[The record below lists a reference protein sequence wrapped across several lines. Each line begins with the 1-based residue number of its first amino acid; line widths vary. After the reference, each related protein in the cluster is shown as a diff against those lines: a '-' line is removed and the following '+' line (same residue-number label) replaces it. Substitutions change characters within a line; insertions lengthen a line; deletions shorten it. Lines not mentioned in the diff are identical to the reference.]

1 MNIRESVY
9 YCGMRSDSRAAQV
22 VALAAEQGGVVT
34 SRQARAVTSVSV
46 QQLKRMVDS
55 GVLERLHHGLYRLA
69 RMPEDVHLEERV
81 AWLALDPDAVVWER
95 LDQPVPTGVLSHRT
109 AAALHRL
116 GDLDADVVELTA
128 TRRIRLSLPAVVVH
142 RGALSRED
150 WQLVDGLPVTTPV
163 RTIADLAAAGT
174 DAGHL
179 ASVVRD
185 ALTRGLTTVEE
196 VVAALA
202 PYAFEYGH
210 RALDGQGFLE
220 VLIALAGVPATMLA
234 VADLARKNNTTT
246 AAAPDAGQLGVAA
259 LMKAVTESPQA
270 RDALMRSF
278 AAVLGQS
285 TAGDTS
291 PDTGAIVSAHQDAD
305 RARTTGSERTAR
317 SSRSAK
323 TADR

>member
-1 MNIRESVY
+1 M
-9 YCGMRSDSRAAQV
+9 
-22 VALAAEQGGVVT
+22 VT

-55 GVLERLHHGLYRLA
+55 GVLERLHHGLYRLG
-69 RMPEDVHLEERV
+69 RMPEDVHLGERV
-81 AWLALDPDAVVWER
+81 AWLALDPDVVVWER

-109 AAALHRL
+109 AAALHGV

-128 TRRIRLSLPAVVVH
+128 TRRIRLALPGVIVH

-185 ALTRGLTTVEE
+185 ALTRGLVTVAE
-196 VVAALA
+196 VVAVLA
-202 PYAFEYGH
+202 PHAFDYGH

-220 VLIALAGVPATMLA
+220 VLIAQAGVPATMLA
-234 VADLARKNNTTT
+234 VADLARNTTT
-246 AAAPDAGQLGVAA
+246 TTAPTVAAAEAGQLDVAA
-259 LMKAVTESPQA
+259 LMKAMTESPQA
-270 RDALMRSF
+270 RDALLRSLSV
-278 AAVLGQS
+278 AIGQS
-285 TAGDTS
+285 AAGHIS
-291 PDTGAIVSAHQDAD
+291 SGAGAAAPARRVAEDTG
-305 RARTTGSERTAR
+305 TTGSDRTAR
-317 SSRSAK
+317 PGRSARPAK
-323 TADR
+323 VSDR

>member
-1 MNIRESVY
+1 
-9 YCGMRSDSRAAQV
+9 MRSDSRAGKV

-55 GVLERLHHGLYRLA
+55 GVLERLHHGLYRLG
-69 RMPEDVHLEERV
+69 RMPEDVHLDARV

-95 LDQPVPTGVLSHRT
+95 LDQAVPTGVLSHRT
-109 AAALHRL
+109 AAGLLGL
-116 GDLDADVVELTA
+116 GDLDADVVELIA

-142 RGALSRED
+142 RGVLSRED
-150 WQLVDGLPVTTPV
+150 WQLVDGLPVTTPA

-185 ALTRGLTTVEE
+185 ALTRGLVTVEE
-196 VVAALA
+196 VVAVLS
-202 PYAFEYGH
+202 PHAFDYGH

-220 VLIALAGVPATMLA
+220 VLISQAGVPTTMLA
-234 VADLARKNNTTT
+234 VADFARKNTAT
-246 AAAPDAGQLGVAA
+246 AASAPASDAGQLDVAA

-270 RDALMRSF
+270 RDALMRSLV
-278 AAVLGQS
+278 AALGQPIAS
-285 TAGDTS
+285 DTS
-291 PDTGAIVSAHQDAD
+291 PDAGAGANASAHQAVG
-305 RARTTGSERTAR
+305 RASTTGSDQPAR
-317 SSRSAK
+317 RSRSAK

>member
-1 MNIRESVY
+1 
-9 YCGMRSDSRAAQV
+9 MRSDSRAAQV

-69 RMPEDVHLEERV
+69 RMPEDVHLDERV

-95 LDQPVPTGVLSHRT
+95 LDQPVPTGVLSYRT
-109 AAALHRL
+109 AAGLHGL

-128 TRRIRLSLPAVVVH
+128 IRRIRLSLPAVVVH
-142 RGALSRED
+142 RGVLSRED
-150 WQLVDGLPVTTPV
+150 WQLVDGLPVTTPA

-179 ASVVRD
+179 ALVVRD
-185 ALTRGLTTVEE
+185 ALTRGLVTVEE
-196 VVAALA
+196 VVAVLS

-220 VLIALAGVPATMLA
+220 VLIAQAGVPATTLA
-234 VADLARKNNTTT
+234 VADLVRKNTTT
-246 AAAPDAGQLGVAA
+246 AAGATAATAVAADAAQLGVAA

-270 RDALMRSF
+270 RDALMRSL
-278 AAVLGQS
+278 AALGQS
-285 TAGDTS
+285 TDT
-291 PDTGAIVSAHQDAD
+291 DTGTQATAPPARQPAD
-305 RARTTGSERTAR
+305 RTSTTGSDQPAR
-317 SSRSAK
+317 SARSAK

>member
-1 MNIRESVY
+1 
-9 YCGMRSDSRAAQV
+9 MRSDSRAAQV

-69 RMPEDVHLEERV
+69 RMPDDPHLDKRV
-81 AWLALDPDAVVWER
+81 AWLSLDPDAVVWER

-109 AAALHRL
+109 AAALHGL

-128 TRRIRLSLPAVVVH
+128 IRRIRLSLPAVIVH
-142 RGALSRED
+142 RGVLSRED
-150 WQLVDGLPVTTPV
+150 WQLVDGLPVTTPA

-185 ALTRGLTTVEE
+185 ALTRGLVTVEE
-196 VVAALA
+196 VVAVLA
-202 PYAFEYGH
+202 PHAFDYGH

-220 VLIALAGVPATMLA
+220 VLIAQAGVPATTLA
-234 VADLARKNNTTT
+234 VADLVRKNTT
-246 AAAPDAGQLGVAA
+246 ATAPAAVGAPDVGQLDVAA

-270 RDALMRSF
+270 RDALMRSLV
-278 AAVLGQS
+278 AALGQS
-285 TAGDTS
+285 TATASGSEATDAEATAPAPQATEGTS
-291 PDTGAIVSAHQDAD
+291 
-305 RARTTGSERTAR
+305 TTGSDQPAR